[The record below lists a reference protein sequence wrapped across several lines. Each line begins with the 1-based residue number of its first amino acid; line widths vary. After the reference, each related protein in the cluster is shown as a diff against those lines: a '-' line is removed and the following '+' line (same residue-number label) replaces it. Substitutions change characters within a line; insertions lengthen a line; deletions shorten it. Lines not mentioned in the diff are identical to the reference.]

1 MNTAYF
7 YRLIAIAKPHNPPY
21 IIRPADYDPAHP
33 LVFELQG
40 YDWNHIVNRPK
51 EFKPAFHTQPVRSIN
66 GLEEALALAEPRLGT
81 PANNNYVLSSTTAG
95 VRSWRMFSYSEV
107 GAAAS
112 EHTHAGLYEGQ
123 LGNPAASGYVLSST
137 TDGQRSWT
145 ALPTNFEAPLG
156 NPGVS
161 DYVLSSTTA
170 GARSWRTFTYSDV
183 GAASSDHTH
192 ADLYEPVL
200 GNPNTSGYVLA
211 STTTGTRSW
220 VSLPS
225 VGLTGGGTSGT
236 IPIWTG
242 SGTQG
247 DSLVSWSKP
256 GAYDIVAVNAI
267 LDLQG
272 HNLVGVGN
280 VLCTAIENTYGSLA
294 LVYGNGQHVRIFCP
308 SGIDTVIDASGVQS
322 AFKSSDGTAGLTTT
336 KTIHA
341 RNSDDSAAVT
351 HTVTIKDG
359 LITAW
364 TTSS

>member
-1 MNTAYF
+1 MILGAF
-7 YRLIAIAKPHNPPY
+7 RLVPGTDAHNPPFVV
-21 IIRPADYDPAHP
+21 RPTDFNSTTNARVWKLLSFSWGNLEDVPDSFPPAIHFHP
-33 LVFELQG
+33 VT
-40 YDWNHIVNRPK
+40 D
-51 EFKPAFHTQPVRSIN
+51 IN
-66 GLEEALALAEPRLGT
+66 GLALALNGKEPALGNPVT
-81 PANNNYVLSSTTAG
+81 DNSVLSSSIAG
-95 VRSWRMFSYSEV
+95 VRRWRMLSYSEV

-123 LGNPAASGYVLSST
+123 LGNPAASGHVLSST

-236 IPIWTG
+236 IPIWTE

-341 RNSDDSAAVT
+341 RNGDDSAAVT